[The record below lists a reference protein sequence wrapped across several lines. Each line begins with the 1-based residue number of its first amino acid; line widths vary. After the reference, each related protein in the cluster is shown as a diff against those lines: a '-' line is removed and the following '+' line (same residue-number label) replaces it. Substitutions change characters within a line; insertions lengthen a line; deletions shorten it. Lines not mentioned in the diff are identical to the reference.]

1 MILYLHGRL
10 SSDSGSGVIKLHYGH
25 QQAVIFLPGFANRII
40 AVYQLYTL
48 VAGPF
53 SKNKGCNV
61 VPGKKLYRP
70 DSP

>member
-1 MILYLHGRL
+1 MILYLYGRL
-10 SSDSGSGVIKLHYGH
+10 SSDRGSGIIKLPYGH

-40 AVYQLYTL
+40 AVCQLYAL

-70 DSP
+70 GSP